1 MSTSMDR
8 MTGCRLGNADTQHVI
23 ARRRHIGWSEA
34 GTRAPLAP
42 KDDQLNPAAAVAP
55 ECRSFNQPSAQ
66 WSRGMV
72 ACLHPSSSRRDGEI
86 SLQTAHRIEE
96 GVWRGLAPEG
106 TCYRRQLTAAENS
119 GLAWSSDP
127 SGVRDGGRRGRS
139 EAPQGVGPFVSAAQ
153 TRLPWASPAVRLH
166 VRSACCPVRIGRE
179 EEHRL
184 QRRQT
189 GRTGEGR
196 RRPTGGTEGAFG
208 SPVGRA
214 HTCSPS
220 VRSVPLPSAH
230 ALPFLQLHVPGSH
243 EAGEDG
249 ASFHGTAL
257 GLTACVRPVCPRVLC
272 AGRCVCVLN
281 RCAVPG
287 GRAAWGV
294 GKDSKGGQKNN
305 GSCCPPECTRTKEGR

>member
-1 MSTSMDR
+1 MDR

-153 TRLPWASPAVRLH
+153 TRLPWASPAVRLAAPPC
-166 VRSACCPVRIGRE
+166 RDRFGRTAPFRASPSPAEQQSRAEQSKAGQGRGRE
-179 EEHRL
+179 KERAQWDRERKD
-184 QRRQT
+184 R
-189 GRTGEGR
+189 GRERGCQMPR
-196 RRPTGGTEGAFG
+196 
-208 SPVGRA
+208 SPL
-214 HTCSPS
+214 
-220 VRSVPLPSAH
+220 VPA
-230 ALPFLQLHVPGSH
+230 
-243 EAGEDG
+243 
-249 ASFHGTAL
+249 
-257 GLTACVRPVCPRVLC
+257 
-272 AGRCVCVLN
+272 
-281 RCAVPG
+281 RCA
-287 GRAAWGV
+287 
-294 GKDSKGGQKNN
+294 
-305 GSCCPPECTRTKEGR
+305 PECGWISWLARAGCSAGAASAVDY